1 MIDPLADLALFDLRV
16 LAIEAG
22 PLLALALALAAGLA
36 RLRRSAE
43 RRVARAEAAA
53 EALRDEV
60 WRLKEAAA
68 AGERAEAASEA
79 KSRFLATMS
88 HEIRTPLSGILGMA
102 DLLRDAGL
110 DPEHASYVEAI
121 RGSGAAL
128 ANLIDQIL
136 DFSKIEAGRLE
147 LVRETF
153 DLPKLIESIVE
164 LLAPQAQGKGLEI
177 AASISAD
184 APRFVLGD
192 SLRLRQALTNLAG
205 NAVKF
210 TERGGVG
217 VSVKRAADGR
227 VLFKVTDTGPG
238 VPPDRRAAIFEDF
251 EQGDGSRA
259 RHAEGAGLG
268 LAISK
273 RIVALMG
280 GELALEDGPGGGSI
294 FSFAIPLPAC
304 ADAPPEAA
312 PVTLKGRRALII
324 ARSPFEA
331 PAIAARLGEAG
342 AAVARAEGLED
353 GLAALSAGPRPD
365 LVIIDCALGV
375 EATNRLALAARAA
388 GAPKSLVLFS
398 PFERRAFGQTSL
410 QGFDGW
416 LVKPVRARSL
426 FDRLASEFAPS
437 AGAPAPAR
445 VGARARGMRA
455 LLAEDDDIS
464 AVIAQKALRRLGF
477 AVVRARD
484 GEEATRLAGEAARG
498 EAPRFDVVLMDIKMP
513 AIDGWQAARAIRR
526 LEREIGARRVALV
539 ALSANATPEDRRGGA
554 AAGFD
559 EFLAKPVD
567 LSALAETIERLLA
580 SPAPAPTPAR
590 VRAS

>member
-1 MIDPLADLALFDLRV
+1 MIDPLAEVALFDLRV
-16 LAIEAG
+16 LAIETG
-22 PLLALALALAAGLA
+22 PLLALALAAAAGWA
-36 RLRRSAE
+36 RMRRNAR
-43 RRVARAEAAA
+43 RRVERAEAVA
-53 EALRDEV
+53 ESLRDEV

-68 AGERAEAASEA
+68 ARDRAEAASEA

-102 DLLRDAGL
+102 DLLRDAAL

-147 LVRETF
+147 LVQETF
-153 DLPKLIESIVE
+153 DLRKLVESTAE
-164 LLAPQAQGKGLEI
+164 LLAPQAQAKGLEI
-177 AASISAD
+177 AASIAAD
-184 APRFVLGD
+184 APRLVLGD

-210 TERGGVG
+210 TANGGVG
-217 VSVKRAADGR
+217 VSVERGAGNR
-227 VLFKVTDTGPG
+227 VLFKVMDTGPG
-238 VPPDRRAAIFEDF
+238 VPADRRAAIFEDF
-251 EQGDGSRA
+251 EQGDGSNA
-259 RHAEGAGLG
+259 RHYEGTGLG
-268 LAISK
+268 LAISR

-280 GELALEDGPGGGSI
+280 GELALSDNPGGGSI
-294 FSFAIPLPAC
+294 FSFAIPLPARDE
-304 ADAPPEAA
+304 APEAA
-312 PVTLKGRRALII
+312 APVALEGRRALIV
-324 ARSPFEA
+324 AHSPFEA

-342 AAVARAEGLED
+342 AAVVRADGLEE
-353 GLAALSAGPRPD
+353 GLAALSGGMKPD

-375 EATNRLALAARAA
+375 EATNRLALAARVA

-426 FDRLASEFAPS
+426 FDRLASEFASS
-437 AGAPAPAR
+437 ANAAAPAR
-445 VGARARGMRA
+445 VGARARAMRA
-455 LLAEDDDIS
+455 LLAEDNDIN

-477 AVVRARD
+477 EVVRARD

-498 EAPRFDVVLMDIKMP
+498 EAPRFDVILMDIKMP
-513 AIDGWQAARAIRR
+513 AIDGRQAARAIRR
-526 LEREIGARRVALV
+526 FEREIRARRVALV
-539 ALSANATPEDRRGGA
+539 ALSANATPADRRAGA

-559 EFLAKPVD
+559 EFLVKPVD

-580 SPAPAPTPAR
+580 APAPAPTPAR
-590 VRAS
+590 VRVS